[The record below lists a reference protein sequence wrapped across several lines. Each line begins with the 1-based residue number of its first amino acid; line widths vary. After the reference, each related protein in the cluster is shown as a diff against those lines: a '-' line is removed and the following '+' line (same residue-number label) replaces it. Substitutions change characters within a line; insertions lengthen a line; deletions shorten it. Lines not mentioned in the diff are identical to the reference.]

1 MPDNFGKR
9 LRRLLQEKK
18 ITQQELADALDIPR
32 NTVWRWINDKATP
45 RGYILLNL
53 ATFLHVSVDELL
65 NDSHDNNS
73 WTINIRCVAEF
84 KDEVINLKKNV
95 SPVTDIAA
103 GPAGCTFT
111 ITAPWEKLKSVDGL
125 KELCDLI
132 IGSYPV
138 IESNG
143 IFVGALPK
151 KKEAK

>member
-1 MPDNFGKR
+1 MPYSFGER
-9 LRRLLQEKK
+9 LKQLRKSKGLNQED
-18 ITQQELADALDIPR
+18 LADALGMSYMTIR
-32 NTVWRWINDKATP
+32 RWEKGITTP
-45 RGYILLNL
+45 RMEDIKDL
-53 ATFLHVSVDELL
+53 AKALGVSEADLL
-65 NDSHDNNS
+65 NDTHDNNS

-84 KDEVINLKKNV
+84 KNEVINLKHNV

>member
-1 MPDNFGKR
+1 MPDNLGERIRR
-9 LRRLLQEKK
+9 LRKKAGLTQEQLAEAVGVNP
-18 ITQQELADALDIPR
+18 ITISWWE
-32 NTVWRWINDKATP
+32 NDKYLPQTQNVKA
-45 RGYILLNL
+45 L
-53 ATFLHVSVDELL
+53 AKALGVSEADLL
-65 NDSHDNNS
+65 NDTHDNNS

-84 KDEVINLKKNV
+84 KNEVINLKHNV

-151 KKEAK
+151 KN

>member
-1 MPDNFGKR
+1 MPDNFGNR
-9 LRRLLQEKK
+9 LRNLRKKSCLTQEHAEILGVHEITVRRWELEQREPRLEDIKA
-18 ITQQELADALDIPR
+18 LAKALGISE
-32 NTVWRWINDKATP
+32 A
-45 RGYILLNL
+45 
-53 ATFLHVSVDELL
+53 ELL
-65 NDSHDNNS
+65 NDTHDNNS

-111 ITAPWEKLKSVDGL
+111 ITAPWDKLKSVDGL

-151 KKEAK
+151 KKGD

>member
-1 MPDNFGKR
+1 MPDNFGERIRR
-9 LRRLLQEKK
+9 LRKKTGLTQEQLAEAVGVNP
-18 ITQQELADALDIPR
+18 ITISWWE
-32 NTVWRWINDKATP
+32 NDKYLPQTQNVKA
-45 RGYILLNL
+45 L
-53 ATFLHVSVDELL
+53 AKALGVSEAELL
-65 NDSHDNNS
+65 NNSHDNNS

-111 ITAPWEKLKSVDGL
+111 ITAPWDKLKSVDGL

-151 KKEAK
+151 KKGD

>member
-1 MPDNFGKR
+1 MPDNFGNR
-9 LRRLLQEKK
+9 LRNLRKKSCLTQE
-18 ITQQELADALDIPR
+18 QLADNTGFSLMTIRRWEWGERSPR
-32 NTVWRWINDKATP
+32 
-45 RGYILLNL
+45 
-53 ATFLHVSVDELL
+53 VDEVKALAKALGVSEADLL
-65 NDSHDNNS
+65 NDTHDNNS

-111 ITAPWEKLKSVDGL
+111 ITAPWDKLKSVDGL

-151 KKEAK
+151 KKGD

>member
-1 MPDNFGKR
+1 MPNSFGER
-9 LRRLLQEKK
+9 LKQLRKSKGLNQSQLAEILGVHEITVRRW
-18 ITQQELADALDIPR
+18 ELEQREPRLEDIKALA
-32 NTVWRWINDKATP
+32 KAL
-45 RGYILLNL
+45 GISE
-53 ATFLHVSVDELL
+53 AELL
-65 NDSHDNNS
+65 NDTHDNNS

-151 KKEAK
+151 KKGD

>member
-1 MPDNFGKR
+1 MPDNFGERIRR
-9 LRRLLQEKK
+9 LRKKTGLTQEQLAEAVGVNP
-18 ITQQELADALDIPR
+18 ITISWWE
-32 NTVWRWINDKATP
+32 NDKYLPQTQNVKA
-45 RGYILLNL
+45 L
-53 ATFLHVSVDELL
+53 AKALGVSEAELL
-65 NDSHDNNS
+65 NNSHDNNS

-111 ITAPWEKLKSVDGL
+111 ITAPWDKLKSVDGL
-125 KELCDLI
+125 KELCYLI

-151 KKEAK
+151 KKGD

>member
-1 MPDNFGKR
+1 MSEHFGNR
-9 LRRLLQEKK
+9 LRALRKK
-18 ITQQELADALDIPR
+18 SGLTQPELADLVGVHETTIRRWENNNDQPMPDSFSRLAKAL
-32 NTVWRWINDKATP
+32 
-45 RGYILLNL
+45 G
-53 ATFLHVSVDELL
+53 VSEAELL

-111 ITAPWEKLKSVDGL
+111 ITAPWDKLKSVDGL

-151 KKEAK
+151 KKGD

>member
-1 MPDNFGKR
+1 MPDNFGNR
-9 LRRLLQEKK
+9 LKQLRKSKGLNQTQLAEKIGVSLLTVFRWEKG
-18 ITQQELADALDIPR
+18 ER
-32 NTVWRWINDKATP
+32 TP
-45 RGYILLNL
+45 RIEEVKAL
-53 ATFLHVSVDELL
+53 AKALGVSEAELL

-111 ITAPWEKLKSVDGL
+111 ITAPWDKLKSVDGL

-151 KKEAK
+151 KKGD